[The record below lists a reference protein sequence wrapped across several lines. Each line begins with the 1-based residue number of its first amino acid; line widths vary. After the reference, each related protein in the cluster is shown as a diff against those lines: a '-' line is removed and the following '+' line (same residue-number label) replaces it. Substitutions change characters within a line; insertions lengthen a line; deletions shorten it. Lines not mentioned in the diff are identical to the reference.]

1 MFLHRL
7 DVISATT
14 LQGIRKEFMG
24 FHELLAFGW
33 TINDILVGIAQ
44 LGEGGYMIQGHPRCV

>member
-1 MFLHRL
+1 
-7 DVISATT
+7 
-14 LQGIRKEFMG
+14 MG